1 MARCAAYLSMLLIVF
16 SLVFLS
22 GCVERV
28 EHPSQKEEI
37 DRAWGIDTNND
48 GVFEEYY
55 AFFKPV
61 EIGNNLTIKRE
72 IAAERKIGYVVTNI
86 LRIYS
91 GKTGIISNMEVKET
105 IPISVSMDLVNIN
118 FNPMYESVIK
128 SSPPFV
134 VSWKFTFSGEE
145 ETEKDVTY
153 TAVVN
158 REIDRNWLESFVTP
172 YVEVELVDV
181 KSNPALVAINA
192 LTGGY
197 LNALTATVPNYYVA
211 VAIYAS
217 TLLCLFFIIYEMI
230 MIIVAFLSSMLKKT
244 KFRGELYKFIGRGRK
259 SGMIWLIVGVALV
272 IIGSV
277 ICVAMSESEGSVDME
292 MIARLASNS
301 LLALGALMIVVGVA
315 SIYTVL
321 MDLVKGSIFGEKYF
335 FEPIDVAKVK
345 ITEIKMLMDDLQD
358 RIEECSDYGIGTE
371 TELLFLS
378 TGRKKLDGI
387 EKSLDIENAD
397 EYLPMLQRIASDMKA
412 EMIETEEKKT
422 LYHNWPVWKE
432 SIDKTLIT
440 KDVVAPEDL
449 ISVPEEWRKWALTK
463 YLTEHLGEALTIEN
477 GALVRIRLAAVRKG
491 EIELVLNEFLGAG
504 RIDGVAL
511 LRKDG
516 LAIASNLPKDIDVNI
531 IAAIS
536 AKVIANADMS
546 SLELEKGKAKMIMM
560 KSGGGETII
569 YGGKKVVLIALVK
582 PGEAVG
588 FIVSSMEKVMEKL
601 EPMF

>member
-1 MARCAAYLSMLLIVF
+1 MSLLLIAF
-16 SLVFLS
+16 SLIFLS
-22 GCVERV
+22 GCVEKV

-37 DRAWGIDTNND
+37 DRAWGVDTNND
-48 GVFEEYY
+48 GVFDEYY

-61 EIGNNLTIKRE
+61 ELGNNLTVKRE
-72 IAAERKIGYVVTNI
+72 IAAERKVGYVVTNI
-86 LRIYS
+86 LRLYS
-91 GKTGIISNMEVKET
+91 NKTGIISNMEVKET
-105 IPISVSMDLVNIN
+105 IPISMSMDLANIN
-118 FNPMYESVIK
+118 FNPTYESAIK
-128 SSPPFV
+128 NTPPFV

-145 ETEKDVTY
+145 ETEKDITY
-153 TAVVN
+153 TTVVN
-158 REIDRNWLESFVTP
+158 REIDRNWLENFVTP
-172 YVEVELVDV
+172 YIEVELVDV
-181 KSNPALVAINA
+181 KSNPALVIINA
-192 LTGGY
+192 LTEGY
-197 LNALTATVPNYYVA
+197 LNTLTASVPNYYIA

-217 TLLCLFFIIYEMI
+217 TLLCLLFIIYEVLMFT
-230 MIIVAFLSSMLKKT
+230 MAFLSSMMKKT
-244 KFRGELYKFIGRGRK
+244 KFMDEIYKFIGRGRK
-259 SGMIWLIVGVALV
+259 SGMMWLIAGVALI

-277 ICVAMSESEGSVDME
+277 LCVAMSEAAGSANIE
-292 MIARLASNS
+292 MIAKLASNP
-301 LLALGALMIVVGVA
+301 LLALGALMIIVGVA

-335 FEPIDVAKVK
+335 FEPIDMAKVK
-345 ITEIKMLMDDLQD
+345 INELKMLMDELQD
-358 RIEECSDYGIGTE
+358 KIEECSDCGIGTE

-378 TGRKKLDGI
+378 TQRKKLEGI

-397 EYLPMLQRIASDMKA
+397 EYLPMLHRITSDVSSEVTEAS
-412 EMIETEEKKT
+412 EKKE

-449 ISVPEEWRKWALTK
+449 VSVPEGWRKWALTK
-463 YLTEHLGEALTIEN
+463 YLSEHLGEALTIEN
-477 GALVRIRLAAVRKG
+477 GALVRIRLAVVRKG

-546 SLELEKGKAKMIMM
+546 SLELEKGKAKMIIM
-560 KSGGGETII
+560 KSGGGETVI
-569 YGGKKVVLIALVK
+569 YGGKKVVLITLVK
-582 PGEAVG
+582 PGEAIG
-588 FIVSSMEKVMEKL
+588 FIVGGIEKVMEKL

>member
-1 MARCAAYLSMLLIVF
+1 
-16 SLVFLS
+16 
-22 GCVERV
+22 
-28 EHPSQKEEI
+28 
-37 DRAWGIDTNND
+37 
-48 GVFEEYY
+48 
-55 AFFKPV
+55 
-61 EIGNNLTIKRE
+61 
-72 IAAERKIGYVVTNI
+72 
-86 LRIYS
+86 
-91 GKTGIISNMEVKET
+91 
-105 IPISVSMDLVNIN
+105 
-118 FNPMYESVIK
+118 
-128 SSPPFV
+128 
-134 VSWKFTFSGEE
+134 
-145 ETEKDVTY
+145 
-153 TAVVN
+153 
-158 REIDRNWLESFVTP
+158 
-172 YVEVELVDV
+172 
-181 KSNPALVAINA
+181 
-192 LTGGY
+192 
-197 LNALTATVPNYYVA
+197 
-211 VAIYAS
+211 
-217 TLLCLFFIIYEMI
+217 
-230 MIIVAFLSSMLKKT
+230 
-244 KFRGELYKFIGRGRK
+244 
-259 SGMIWLIVGVALV
+259 
-272 IIGSV
+272 
-277 ICVAMSESEGSVDME
+277 ME
-292 MIARLASNS
+292 MIARLASNP

-335 FEPIDVAKVK
+335 FEPIDMAKVK
-345 ITEIKMLMDDLQD
+345 INEIKMLMDDLQD
-358 RIEECSDYGIGTE
+358 KIEECNDCGIGTE

-378 TGRKKLDGI
+378 TERKKLDSI

-397 EYLPMLQRIASDMKA
+397 EYLPMLQRITSDVSS
-412 EMIETEEKKT
+412 EVTEACEKKE

-449 ISVPEEWRKWALTK
+449 ISIPEEWRKWALTK

-560 KSGGGETII
+560 KSDGGETII

>member
-1 MARCAAYLSMLLIVF
+1 
-16 SLVFLS
+16 
-22 GCVERV
+22 
-28 EHPSQKEEI
+28 
-37 DRAWGIDTNND
+37 
-48 GVFEEYY
+48 
-55 AFFKPV
+55 
-61 EIGNNLTIKRE
+61 
-72 IAAERKIGYVVTNI
+72 
-86 LRIYS
+86 
-91 GKTGIISNMEVKET
+91 
-105 IPISVSMDLVNIN
+105 
-118 FNPMYESVIK
+118 
-128 SSPPFV
+128 
-134 VSWKFTFSGEE
+134 
-145 ETEKDVTY
+145 
-153 TAVVN
+153 
-158 REIDRNWLESFVTP
+158 
-172 YVEVELVDV
+172 
-181 KSNPALVAINA
+181 
-192 LTGGY
+192 
-197 LNALTATVPNYYVA
+197 LTAAVPNYNIA

-217 TLLCLFFIIYEMI
+217 TLLCILFIVYEILMF
-230 MIIVAFLSSMLKKT
+230 VTAFLSSMLKRT
-244 KFRGELYKFIGRGRK
+244 KFMDEIYKFIGRGRK
-259 SGMIWLIVGVALV
+259 SGMTWLIVGIALI

-277 ICVAMSESEGSVDME
+277 LCVAMSETAGSSDME
-292 MIARLASNS
+292 MIARLASNP
-301 LLALGALMIVVGVA
+301 LLALGALVIVVGVA

-321 MDLVKGSIFGEKYF
+321 MDLIKGRIFGEKYF
-335 FEPIDVAKVK
+335 FEPIDMAKVK
-345 ITEIKMLMDDLQD
+345 INDIKMLMDELQD
-358 RIEECSDYGIGTE
+358 KIEECSDCGIGTE

-378 TGRKKLDGI
+378 TQRKKLEGI

-397 EYLPMLQRIASDMKA
+397 EYLPMLQRITSDVTS
-412 EMIETEEKKT
+412 EVTEAGEKKE
-422 LYHNWPVWKE
+422 LYRNWPVWKE

-440 KDVVAPEDL
+440 KDIVAPEDL
-449 ISVPEEWRKWALTK
+449 ISIPEGWRKWALTK

-560 KSGGGETII
+560 KSDGGETII

-588 FIVSSMEKVMEKL
+588 FIVSGIEKVMEKL